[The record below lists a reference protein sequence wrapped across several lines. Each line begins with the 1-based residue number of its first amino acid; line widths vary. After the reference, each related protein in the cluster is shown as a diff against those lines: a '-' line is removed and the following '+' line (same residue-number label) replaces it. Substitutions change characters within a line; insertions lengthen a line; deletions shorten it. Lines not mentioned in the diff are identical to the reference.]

1 MIPRRTVEEI
11 LDASKIEE
19 VVGDFVTLKR
29 RGANMIAC
37 CPFHNEKTPSFY
49 VSPAKG
55 IFKCF
60 GCGKS
65 GTAVGFVMEH
75 ENLSYSEAL
84 KYLAKKY
91 HIEVVEKE
99 ETAEE
104 IAQRQHSESLLLVSE
119 FAGNFFRQ
127 QLHKPEGHIGW
138 AYFKSRGLEDD
149 TIAKFG
155 LGWAPNSRNALQVA
169 ASEAGFKQEYLIDT
183 GLCFR
188 TDDGRVMDRFYDRV
202 VFPIHNVAGRIIAFG
217 CRTLK
222 NDKSVAKY
230 INSPETEIYLKRH
243 TLYGMYQ
250 AKNEVHKQDKF
261 ILVEGYLD
269 VISMHQLGITNV
281 AASSGTSLTTEQV
294 QLIKRYTDNVTIIY
308 DGDAAGIHAA
318 LRGIGLVLEGG
329 LNVKVVLLPDGDDPD
344 SYSRKHTREEVEAFI
359 KANEQDFIAFKTQ
372 MLLDEAGGDPIK
384 KAGLINDIADTIAL
398 IPDPVKRSVYVQ
410 MASVQLGVEESLLLG
425 RIKNTRAKAQEEK
438 RREREREQQR
448 AAEAMQTGMSS
459 APGDD
464 APWPVDAP
472 AEYDDNPYGEALPV
486 PALNGVVIS
495 DRVMAPCE
503 KELLTFVL
511 QDGRKELLFDPD
523 SEYYDPQHIPTVAE
537 FIDSSLYE
545 DDARFANEAYYQT
558 YEKYLDLYQQ
568 GLAEDQISV
577 RLLSDENHMIQAV
590 AKDILEEKHQL
601 TVKKFEAALTNPS
614 TLLATFVPRAL
625 LTFNLARLNSEIKL
639 LSRKLKT
646 VAEDEQEDI
655 LRRIMEI
662 TKLRNKLTIKLGRV

>member
-29 RGANMIAC
+29 RGANLIAC

-55 IFKCF
+55 IYKCF

-119 FAGNFFRQ
+119 FAEKFFRD
-127 QLHKPEGHIGW
+127 QLQTPEGRIGY
-138 AYFKSRGLEDD
+138 AYYKSRGLEDE

-155 LGWAPNSRNALQVA
+155 LGWAPNSRNALQTA
-169 ASEAGFKQEYLIDT
+169 ARAAGFKEEYLVDS

-202 VFPIHNVAGRIIAFG
+202 AFPIHNIAGRVIAFG

-222 NDKSVAKY
+222 SDKSIAKY

-269 VISMHQLGITNV
+269 VISMHQLGICNV
-281 AASSGTSLTTEQV
+281 AASSGTSLTVEQV
-294 QLIKRYTDNVTIIY
+294 RLIKRYTDNVTIIY
-308 DGDAAGIHAA
+308 DGDSAGIHAA

-344 SYSRKHTREEVEAFI
+344 SFSRKHSRQEVEDFI
-359 KANEQDFIAFKTQ
+359 KAHEQDFIAFKTD
-372 MLLDEAGGDPIK
+372 LLLEEAAGDPIK
-384 KAGLINDIADTIAL
+384 KAGLINDIADTISL

-410 MASVQLGVEESLLLG
+410 MASVRLGVEESLLLN
-425 RIKNTRAKAQEEK
+425 RIKHTRAKALEDK
-438 RREREREQQR
+438 RRESERAAQA
-448 AAEAMQTGMSS
+448 AAEASGASDSRQADWNEGWEAPAVQESPWYEAVS
-459 APGDD
+459 APQDSL
-464 APWPVDAP
+464 VSNR
-472 AEYDDNPYGEALPV
+472 E
-486 PALNGVVIS
+486 
-495 DRVMAPCE
+495 MAPCE
-503 KELLTFVL
+503 RELLTFVL
-511 QDGRKELLFDPD
+511 RDGRKPLEFDKDSEFYDPD
-523 SEYYDPQHIPTVAE
+523 KTATVAE
-537 FIDSSLYE
+537 FIDASLYE
-545 DDARFANEAYYQT
+545 DGAVFVNESYYQT
-558 YEKYLDLYQQ
+558 YEKYMELYGQH
-568 GLAEDQISV
+568 LAQDQISV
-577 RLLSDENHMIQAV
+577 RLLSDENPVIRAV

-601 TVKKFEAALTNPS
+601 TVKKFEAALTNES
-614 TLLATFVPRAL
+614 TILTIFVPKAL
-625 LTFNLARLNSEIKL
+625 LTFNLARMNYEINRLSASLRGAEPDQAESL
-639 LSRKLKT
+639 LMQIT
-646 VAEDEQEDI
+646 
-655 LRRIMEI
+655 EI

>member
-1 MIPRRTVEEI
+1 MIPRKTVEEI
-11 LDASKIEE
+11 LDASKIED

-75 ENLSYSEAL
+75 ENLNYTEAL

-104 IAQRQHSESLLLVSE
+104 IAARQKSESLMLVSE
-119 FAGNFFRQ
+119 FALNFFKE
-127 QLHKPEGHIGW
+127 QLHTSEGQIGY
-138 AYFKSRGLEDD
+138 AYFKSRGLEDE
-149 TIAKFG
+149 TMEKFG
-155 LGWAPNSRNALQVA
+155 LGWAPNSRNALQTA
-169 ASEAGFKQEYLIDT
+169 ARAAGFKEEYLVDT

-188 TDDGRVMDRFYDRV
+188 TDDGKVMDRFYNRV
-202 VFPIHNVAGRIIAFG
+202 AFPIHNINGRVIAFG
-217 CRTLK
+217 CRTLL

-269 VISMHQLGITNV
+269 VISMHQLGICNV
-281 AASSGTSLTTEQV
+281 AASSGTSLTVEQV
-294 QLIKRYTDNVTIIY
+294 KLIKRFTDNVTIIY

-344 SYSRKHTREEVEAFI
+344 SYSRKHTREEVESFI
-359 KANEQDFIAFKTQ
+359 REHEQDFIAFKTD
-372 MLLDEAGGDPIK
+372 MLLSDAGNDPLK
-384 KAGLINDIADTIAL
+384 RAGLINDIADTIAL

-410 MASVQLGVEESLLLG
+410 MAAGRLNTSEDLLLG
-425 RIKNTRAKAQEEK
+425 RIKSTRARALEEK
-438 RREREREQQR
+438 RREQER
-448 AAEAMQTGMSS
+448 AAERTAGQGHAADEHNDAES
-459 APGDD
+459 AIDTD
-464 APWPVDAP
+464 AYIGVSAQQ
-472 AEYDDNPYGEALPV
+472 NPLI
-486 PALNGVVIS
+486 N
-495 DRVMAPCE
+495 DKRMAPCE
-503 KELLTFVL
+503 RELLTFL
-511 QDGRKELLFDPD
+511 LRDGRKSLNFDKD
-523 SEYYDPQHIPTVAE
+523 SEHYSPEEVPTVAA
-537 FIDSSLYE
+537 FIDRSLY
-545 DDARFANEAYYQT
+545 DDNVHFANESYFHTA
-558 YEKYLDLYQQ
+558 EKYIELYQM
-568 GLAEDQISV
+568 GLEQEQINV
-577 RLLSDENHMIQAV
+577 RLLNDDNPVIRAV

-601 TVKKFEAALTNPS
+601 TVKKFEAALTNEN
-614 TLLATFVPRAL
+614 TLLTIFVPKAL
-625 LTFNLARLNSEIKL
+625 LTFNQKRMECEIADLN
-639 LSRKLKT
+639 RKLRECSEEEAEGIMQRIIELNKLKKT
-646 VAEDEQEDI
+646 
-655 LRRIMEI
+655 
-662 TKLRNKLTIKLGRV
+662 LTIKLGRV